1 MEAGERRGWSPSAAA
16 GANLFWT
23 MPPWRMLST
32 CLLLAAVCLQ
42 GSLPQAPGLG
52 PPAKPFL
59 ERLRRLEEQF
69 RRFREVTLTHLQGI
83 AGNYNISYNID
94 ARFQALARQGEA
106 AVAAVHDSRAALGAE
121 LSRVATATTR
131 LRRKVRRLEGKVA
144 ALGSQQELRDLLV
157 NLTRRLAGPAV
168 AAGSRRRRLRQELR
182 RLQEATQLGTP
193 EQEPQGRAP
202 PQDLSE
208 PPSRRE
214 WPAERRAAGRP
225 PKATKLQVWH
235 RQREKLRKEG
245 DKLLAE
251 AGNGAVLWEAADH
264 PRDVALG
271 SPAVGQPLPDLA
283 RIRQE
288 QPPAPEQLGTSTS
301 GGFLAHSTC
310 RFSSS
315 PVCNVG
321 SMLLFPNTSTENVA
335 VFHRGLRAGLRALS
349 LCAWVNTPVPYL
361 GTLLSYAT
369 EDNDNKLVVHGR
381 DRGLPASMHFVIG
394 DPEFRELPVAR
405 LLDGKWHH
413 LCLIWSSDQGKYR
426 FYVDRRLLAAG
437 SGFQQGYE
445 IPAGGSLVLGQEQ
458 DEVGRDFDP
467 SEAFVGQLAGL
478 ALWSRALMPG
488 EVASMA
494 TGQGLPPGPL
504 LTLADA
510 SLQGWVR
517 RVECACLERCL

>member
-1 MEAGERRGWSPSAAA
+1 MREGCGRRGWRVCSGLASAPLSATSAGGFGMLSRRRSRAGGQGCASSPSV
-16 GANLFWT
+16 
-23 MPPWRMLST
+23 PSLS
-32 CLLLAAVCLQ
+32 
-42 GSLPQAPGLG
+42 
-52 PPAKPFL
+52 
-59 ERLRRLEEQF
+59 QF

-106 AVAAVHDSRAALGAE
+106 AVAAVHDSWAALGAE

-157 NLTRRLAGPAV
+157 NLTRRLAGPAA

-208 PPSRRE
+208 PPSWRE

-288 QPPAPEQLGTSTS
+288 QPPAPEQLGTI
-301 GGFLAHSTC
+301 
-310 RFSSS
+310 
-315 PVCNVG
+315 CNVG
-321 SMLLFPNTSTENVA
+321 SVLLFPNTSTENVA

-381 DRGLPASMHFVIG
+381 DRGLPGSVHFVIG

-458 DEVGRDFDP
+458 DEVGGDFDP

>member
-157 NLTRRLAGPAV
+157 NLTRRLAGPA
-168 AAGSRRRRLRQELR
+168 
-182 RLQEATQLGTP
+182 
-193 EQEPQGRAP
+193 
-202 PQDLSE
+202 
-208 PPSRRE
+208 
-214 WPAERRAAGRP
+214 
-225 PKATKLQVWH
+225 
-235 RQREKLRKEG
+235 
-245 DKLLAE
+245 

-288 QPPAPEQLGTSTS
+288 QPPAPEQLGTI
-301 GGFLAHSTC
+301 
-310 RFSSS
+310 
-315 PVCNVG
+315 CNVG
-321 SMLLFPNTSTENVA
+321 SVLLFPNTSTENVA

-381 DRGLPASMHFVIG
+381 DRGLPGSVHFVIG

-458 DEVGRDFDP
+458 DEVGGDFDP

>member
-1 MEAGERRGWSPSAAA
+1 MEAGERRGWSPRAAA
-16 GANLFWT
+16 GADLFWT
-23 MPPWRMLST
+23 MPPQRMLST

-42 GSLPQAPGLG
+42 GSLPQAPGPG

-168 AAGSRRRRLRQELR
+168 AVGSRRCRLRQELQ
-182 RLQEATQLGTP
+182 RLQEATQLGAP
-193 EQEPQGRAP
+193 EQEPQGQAP

-208 PPSRRE
+208 LPSRHE

-225 PKATKLQVWH
+225 PKAKKLQVWH
-235 RQREKLRKEG
+235 RQREKLRKE
-245 DKLLAE
+245 
-251 AGNGAVLWEAADH
+251 
-264 PRDVALG
+264 
-271 SPAVGQPLPDLA
+271 
-283 RIRQE
+283 
-288 QPPAPEQLGTSTS
+288 
-301 GGFLAHSTC
+301 
-310 RFSSS
+310 
-315 PVCNVG
+315 VCNVG
-321 SMLLFPNTSTENVA
+321 SVLLFPNTSTENVA

-381 DRGLPASMHFVIG
+381 DRGLPGSVHFVIG

-458 DEVGRDFDP
+458 DEVGGDFDP

-494 TGQGLPPGPL
+494 TGQGMPPGPL